1 MRHVLLLIAAAALL
15 AAGSLRA
22 SPAGKG
28 KKTIHVVEHADSDT
42 VTDTGAAGDSAG
54 DLLTFAND
62 VFDEADATKVATDNG
77 FCIRTVAGQA
87 WECFWTI
94 FLAEGQ
100 ITVEGP
106 FYDAQDSTLA
116 VTGGTGAYRK
126 ARGWMELKAHNPQG
140 TAFDFV
146 YHLAG

>member
-1 MRHVLLLIAAAALL
+1 MRKVLLSVAAATAALL
-15 AAGSLRA
+15 VVGSLRA
-22 SPAGKG
+22 SPPGQA
-28 KKTIHVVEHADSDT
+28 KKNIHVVEHATSDA
-42 VTDTGAAGDSAG
+42 VTDTGAPGDSVG

-62 VFDEADATKVATDNG
+62 VFDEADASKVGTDNG
-77 FCIRTVAGQA
+77 FCIRTVVGQA

-106 FYDAQDSTLA
+106 FYDTQDSTLA

-126 ARGWMELKAHNPQG
+126 ARGFMDLKARDA
-140 TAFDFV
+140 TSFDFV
-146 YHLAG
+146 YHLG